1 MAHKLRQKLQFKNIL
16 TRRIQVQNRHP
27 AAVALN
33 ALDHFESLF
42 VNETVYLYPA
52 TLDPGRLEASL
63 RKVLEVFPDMC
74 GQMVRCPGR
83 TLGLQWQQ
91 DGAQFSVQECSGAF
105 QDICPGMYEDYRAL
119 DFIDRV
125 NPFLLTRANTPL
137 ARFRLTQLS
146 GGGSVL
152 GLSLSHGLADGVSY
166 YQFIQIWS
174 LIHEGLPWTP
184 PVPGRGLLVCDP
196 GRQHE
201 LFGHQD
207 RLPPACSG
215 FRCLTR
221 PEFMVLGGNFLLR
234 QHTMVTKTIPFTRR
248 QLNAIKRAVADS
260 GRLSLNDALCAHLWQ
275 TLARTG
281 GVIKPGRQYKMQTI
295 ASLRGRG
302 ALGVPQHYFGNAVTH
317 MITQLPGEEILDAD
331 IAHLATQCRKSL
343 EALDDRDV
351 LRQMLWLRHHEQSGR
366 LQRVMGD
373 VDLFGGDCVIS
384 SMFRLPVDEAVFDGQ
399 RPSRKAYTVVPA
411 PWVIWLKPWW
421 QEQGGIE
428 IHAHVPRSFA
438 DRLQS
443 EPVQEALYRF
453 GEADDEKK
461 QATPPGR

>member
-1 MAHKLRQKLQFKNIL
+1 
-16 TRRIQVQNRHP
+16 
-27 AAVALN
+27 
-33 ALDHFESLF
+33 
-42 VNETVYLYPA
+42 
-52 TLDPGRLEASL
+52 
-63 RKVLEVFPDMC
+63 
-74 GQMVRCPGR
+74 
-83 TLGLQWQQ
+83 
-91 DGAQFSVQECSGAF
+91 
-105 QDICPGMYEDYRAL
+105 MYENYRAL

-125 NPFLLTRANTPL
+125 NPFFLTRANAPL
-137 ARFRLTQLS
+137 ARFRLTQLR

-166 YQFIQIWS
+166 YQFIHIWS

-184 PVPGRGLLVCDP
+184 PVPGHDLLVCNPD
-196 GRQHE
+196 RQHE
-201 LFGHQD
+201 LFGSQD

-215 FRCLTR
+215 FRCLTL
-221 PEFMVLGGNFLLR
+221 PEFLVLGSNFLLQQR
-234 QHTMVTKTIPFTRR
+234 NIVTKTIPFTRR
-248 QLNAIKRAVADS
+248 QLNAIKRSVVGS
-260 GRLSLNDALCAHLWQ
+260 PGRLSMNDALCAHLWQ

-281 GVIKPGRQYKMQTI
+281 GVIRPGRQYKMLTI

-302 ALGVPQHYFGNAVTH
+302 ALGVPQHFFGNAVTN
-317 MITQLPGEEILDAD
+317 MLTQLPGEEIIEAD
-331 IAHLATQCRKSL
+331 IAHLASQCRRAL

-351 LRQMLWLRHHEQSGR
+351 LRQMLWLRHQEQHGR
-366 LQRVMGD
+366 LPRVMAD

-453 GEADDEKK
+453 GEADDDK
-461 QATPPGR
+461 